1 MIMACRGTAD
11 ANGASVRLYE
21 VNEVLPTNL
30 DWQKKLADSFL
41 EMGVAVR
48 VEDGE
53 FAEEFKAVQRRGRP
67 RKE

>member
-1 MIMACRGTAD
+1 MACRGAAD
-11 ANGASVRLYE
+11 AFGASVRTYE
-21 VNEVLPTNL
+21 VGEVIPTGL
-30 DWQKKLADSFL
+30 DWQKRLADTFL

-53 FAEEFKAVQRRGRP
+53 FAQEFKAIQKRGRP

>member
-1 MIMACRGTAD
+1 MACRGAAD
-11 ANGASVRLYE
+11 AYGASVRTYE
-21 VNEVLPTNL
+21 VNEIIPTGL
-30 DWQKKLADSFL
+30 DWQKRLADSFL

-53 FAEEFKAVQRRGRP
+53 FAQEFKAIQKRGRP